1 MRAPIPIAITALT
14 TAALAMSWPA
24 GASQR
29 APAPVWEPGNHFTAT
44 LHQRAGLWRLHPA
57 SGQDL
62 AVTVPA
68 ACGDAPAIPQGVWLL
83 VHRDDGLALAAPSS
97 VLLPDGHAGEIAVRD
112 CGGEGDALHL
122 PEPLLELLAEH
133 TGAVHVAD

>member
-1 MRAPIPIAITALT
+1 MRALTSIAITALA
-14 TAALAMSWPA
+14 TAALGLALPA
-24 GASQR
+24 AASQL

-68 ACGDAPAIPQGVWLL
+68 DCGDAPAIPEGVWLL
-83 VHRDDGLALAAPSS
+83 VHRSDGLALAAPSA
-97 VLLPDGHAGEIAVRD
+97 VLLPDGHAGEVAVRD
-112 CGGEGDALHL
+112 CGDDGDTLHL

-133 TGAVHVAD
+133 TGAIHVAD